1 MFNIILFIST
11 YPVLLI
17 IYFVLKNNHKFHDH
31 LLFSVAL
38 QNHNEAVESAD
49 NTAHLKPVR

>member
-17 IYFVLKNNHKFHDH
+17 IYFVLKNNNKFHDH
-31 LLFSVAL
+31 LLFSRIHEGRMGRATCGSEDHKRV
-38 QNHNEAVESAD
+38 S
-49 NTAHLKPVR
+49 

>member
-1 MFNIILFIST
+1 MLWDQSRDC
-11 YPVLLI
+11 VLI
-17 IYFVLKNNHKFHDH
+17 DH

-49 NTAHLKPVR
+49 DTAHLKPVR

>member
-17 IYFVLKNNHKFHDH
+17 IYFVLKTTINFMIICC
-31 LLFSVAL
+31 F
-38 QNHNEAVESAD
+38 
-49 NTAHLKPVR
+49 PYP

>member
-1 MFNIILFIST
+1 MLRDQSRDC
-11 YPVLLI
+11 VLI
-17 IYFVLKNNHKFHDH
+17 DH

-49 NTAHLKPVR
+49 DTAHLKAVLKNTVMFCAC

>member
-49 NTAHLKPVR
+49 DTAHLKAVR

>member
-17 IYFVLKNNHKFHDH
+17 IYFVFRIHEGRMGR
-31 LLFSVAL
+31 A
-38 QNHNEAVESAD
+38 
-49 NTAHLKPVR
+49 T

>member
-31 LLFSVAL
+31 LLFSVSMKETL
-38 QNHNEAVESAD
+38 EIYSELTD
-49 NTAHLKPVR
+49 